1 MTENDQ
7 RTDWPRVC
15 LLVAAGMVAACQI
28 GKVPPALPVLR
39 LDLGIGLVT
48 AGWVL
53 GLFNLLGVVAG
64 SVTGAI
70 AALIGER
77 RAALGGLWLVA
88 LAGALGAA
96 APGESWLLV
105 SRFVEGVGFLVVVIA
120 IPALLARAA
129 APGDLKLAFGLWG
142 AYMPVGTATMILAAP
157 LLMEIAGGWRGL
169 WLANAALMA
178 AIAVTLERATAGT
191 ALAAPV
197 AQPRHGGRAIAAG
210 ILGDLRRTVAAPGP
224 LLLAI
229 AFGSYTLQY
238 LALTGFMPTI
248 FVEQDFAPAAAAQL
262 TALVVLVNA
271 FGNFAGGTLLHHG
284 LARWMLMAT
293 ASATM
298 AVSTLL
304 IYAANAGFAWR
315 YAACLAFSFVGG
327 LLPTSALGGA
337 AALAPERR
345 LIPIANG
352 LVVQGSNIGQVIGPP
367 AVAAL
372 AAWAGG
378 WQMSPLIFIAAG
390 SVGVA
395 AAVLLRRIERAP

>member
-1 MTENDQ
+1 MTADDP

-28 GKVPPALPVLR
+28 GKVPPALPALR

-53 GLFNLLGVVAG
+53 GLFNLLGVIAG
-64 SVTGAI
+64 SMTGAL
-70 AALIGER
+70 AAVVGER

-88 LAGALGAA
+88 AAGALGAA
-96 APGESWLLV
+96 APGESWLLA
-105 SRFVEGVGFLVVVIA
+105 SRFVEGTGFLVVVIA
-120 IPALLARAA
+120 IPALLARVA
-129 APGDLKLAFGLWG
+129 APADLKLAFGLWG

-157 LLMEIAGGWRGL
+157 ALMEAAGGWRGL
-169 WLANAALMA
+169 WLANAGLMA
-178 AIAVTLERATAGT
+178 AIAVTLARATAGT
-191 ALAAPV
+191 ALARPAAV
-197 AQPRHGGRAIAAG
+197 RRGDRAVVAG
-210 ILGDLRRTVAAPGP
+210 ILSDLRRTVAAPGP
-224 LLLAI
+224 LLLAV

-271 FGNFAGGTLLHHG
+271 FGNFAGGTLLYRG
-284 LARWMLMAT
+284 LERWLLMT
-293 ASATM
+293 IASATM
-298 AVSTLL
+298 ALSTLL
-304 IYAANAGFAWR
+304 IYSASAGFAWR
-315 YAACLAFSFVGG
+315 YAACLTFSFVGG

-337 AALAPERR
+337 AALAPEKR

-352 LVVQGSNIGQVIGPP
+352 LVVQGSNIGQVVGPP
-367 AVAAL
+367 SVAAL

-390 SVGVA
+390 SVGVIA
-395 AAVLLRRIERAP
+395 ALLLRRVERAL